1 LISAAKTKATL
12 IGHDGLQSPQFGD
25 SLSMQECT
33 LHCSIF
39 FIKVVLH

>member
-1 LISAAKTKATL
+1 MFVTKATL

-33 LHCSIF
+33 LHCSF
-39 FIKVVLH
+39 FFLSRSPLEKY